1 MLCLQGC
8 VFANLHPLLRIMFST
23 HLRPCCEAWLVAECP
38 PPHKVA
44 FVHLLSG
51 ISASLAGLVHENARA
66 HAPEFARH
74 LAFMRLHIVMPLV
87 AAAAAPLLLVLYGA
101 PLLWQSLAFACAI
114 LPLLAIVL
122 VARRGEIDEAH
133 MICVAAHGGLAMS
146 LSLGLG
152 AGFAAAIWLAL
163 MPFEA
168 AMGHCRL
175 RLRAAIAAAVVL
187 AAAMGL
193 LQMADFLPDVSAQG
207 IDAAL
212 ALAGFAYAGGL
223 GLAFRDQREAAWNEA
238 RAQSARHD
246 RLASLIGDVA
256 LRFTR
261 TGALVSASENCQE
274 RLGLRLREISGRGFF
289 ERTQIADRP
298 AFLKAMSDA
307 ATGQRI
313 FLVRLRIHAGD
324 IESPRGQFAEP
335 VFRYIELRAAASGEG
350 DAEVIALVRDVS
362 ELIEA
367 HDIVAANKAANRADR
382 DWKDRLIAN
391 VSHELRTPL
400 NAIIGFSEV
409 LSTQN
414 TPQDEMQK
422 REYAQI
428 INASGQHLLSVV
440 NSILDMSK
448 IEAGSFQ
455 ILPEC
460 FDLQALMNGCCDIL
474 RLKAQKAEV
483 EIIRDFVLSQTG
495 EIVADPRA
503 CRQILI
509 NLLSNA
515 IKFTPEGGCV
525 ALALRSEGDHVTF
538 CVTDTG
544 IGIFDIDLPRLGDPF
559 FQSQSTYDRAHDGTG
574 LGLSVVKGLVALHGG
589 SMSIESAPGQGTC
602 VSVRLPRDC
611 RQAQPKSTA
620 HIDIVSRRPAAHLHD
635 LSRVKKIA

>member
-1 MLCLQGC
+1 M
-8 VFANLHPLLRIMFST
+8 
-23 HLRPCCEAWLVAECP
+23 HL
-38 PPHKVA
+38 
-44 FVHLLSG
+44 FSG

-66 HAPEFARH
+66 HAAEFARH

-101 PLLWQSLAFACAI
+101 PMLWHSLAFACAI

-133 MICVAAHGGLAMS
+133 MICVAAHGGLALS
-146 LSLGLG
+146 LSLGVG
-152 AGFAAAIWLAL
+152 AGFAAAVWLAL

-168 AMGHCRL
+168 AMGHCRR

-187 AAAMGL
+187 ASTIGL
-193 LQMADFLPDVSAQG
+193 LHMADFLPDVSLQGIQG

-223 GLAFRDQREAAWNEA
+223 GLAFRDQREAALSEA

-261 TGALVSASENCQE
+261 TGALVSASENCHE

-298 AFLKAMSDA
+298 AFLKALSDA
-307 ATGQRI
+307 ARAQKI
-313 FLVRLRIHAGD
+313 SIVRLRIHAGD
-324 IESPRGQFAEP
+324 IENPRGQFAEP
-335 VFRYIELRAAASGEG
+335 VFRHIEVRAAASGEG
-350 DAEVIALVRDVS
+350 DAEVIALLRDVS

-367 HDIVAANKAANRADR
+367 QDIVAANKAADRADR

-414 TPQDEMQK
+414 APQDDAQK

-455 ILPEC
+455 ILPES
-460 FDLQALMNGCCDIL
+460 FDLRALMDGCCDIL
-474 RLKAQKAEV
+474 RLKAQTAEV
-483 EIIRDFVLSQTG
+483 EIIRDFVHSLAG

-525 ALALRSEGDHVTF
+525 AVALRSEGDHVTF

-544 IGIFDIDLPRLGDPF
+544 IGIFDTDLPRLGDPF